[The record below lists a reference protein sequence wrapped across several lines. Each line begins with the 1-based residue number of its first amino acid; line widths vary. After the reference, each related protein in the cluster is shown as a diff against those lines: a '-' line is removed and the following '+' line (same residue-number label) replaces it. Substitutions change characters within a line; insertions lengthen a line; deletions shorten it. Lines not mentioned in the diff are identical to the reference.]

1 MRLGEGKEDGRI
13 RKRGIWK
20 QVKVRTLMKQA
31 KEVYE
36 MRMSEK
42 IRAER

>member
-1 MRLGEGKEDGRI
+1 M
-13 RKRGIWK
+13 GIWK
-20 QVKVRTLMKQA
+20 RVEVRTLMKQA